1 MIKTQENRKRK
12 KFVIKSWGFVQESPP
27 LDNKPEKSEK
37 KTYNSDD

>member
-1 MIKTQENRKRK
+1 MIKNAGKSEEK

-37 KTYNSDD
+37 KTFNSYD